1 MEMNLNTKLQPLIE
15 DLGRVLSG
23 DFLTSTEYKRW
34 MVERDLDE
42 LWSNCLQYVRDN
54 RNYFMVGF
62 NHDAHDAKEA
72 LGIMLNFVF
81 EQDEAL
87 LPAFIRDLLSYLA
100 VEKSQYVEVSN
111 IKKDLLAIGY
121 TSDEISVLDGIFVPE
136 QVLEIVEAEQSQEQ
150 AIRSLEKSYLEIK
163 TENSQAAIDAY
174 LKWHSQTLLYLSQ
187 FYTEANPDFAAFKHL
202 DNSGN
207 GYSLRTNYKSIY
219 SLYNLLMNSVTS
231 REIVKVMDNGKKA
244 PMVFI
249 SHSHSDEKFVI
260 ALVNLLE
267 DLGFTNKNLFCSS
280 VREYGI
286 PLSGDIFETIRGLFQ
301 NHDLYVIFV
310 HSPRFYGSAV
320 SLNEMGA
327 AWVLKTDFCSIL
339 TNDMDYSM
347 MKGVV
352 NNAKLSIKVDAKE
365 APLLLN
371 DLYKQLRGIF
381 SLQQMDMSKW
391 ERKRD
396 QFLDI
401 VINLRNEEVINAVE
415 ENNVDAEYKKLQIEK
430 MKIEAAS
437 RQKAIIRGN
446 VVKEHRPGSR
456 TLKIFNAGM
465 AMARN
470 VRVEWMNKCEGVLV
484 YRDFSNIGELTPQN
498 SRSYSIWLTTDHPET
513 MRLRYTWD
521 DDFSNENQIEEEI
534 QL

>member
-1 MEMNLNTKLQPLIE
+1 MIEGKFIKELKNTYITANEEIAKIL
-15 DLGRVLSG
+15 
-23 DFLTSTEYKRW
+23 
-34 MVERDLDE
+34 
-42 LWSNCLQYVRDN
+42 
-54 RNYFMVGF
+54 GF
-62 NHDAHDAKEA
+62 NNGERVRQIKEKA
-72 LGIMLNFVF
+72 LNAENV
-81 EQDEAL
+81 
-87 LPAFIRDLLSYLA
+87 
-100 VEKSQYVEVSN
+100 
-111 IKKDLLAIGY
+111 IK
-121 TSDEISVLDGIFVPE
+121 F
-136 QVLEIVEAEQSQEQ
+136 
-150 AIRSLEKSYLEIK
+150 
-163 TENSQAAIDAY
+163 TEG
-174 LKWHSQTLLYLSQ
+174 K
-187 FYTEANPDFAAFKHL
+187 
-202 DNSGN
+202 
-207 GYSLRTNYKSIY
+207 
-219 SLYNLLMNSVTS
+219 
-231 REIVKVMDNGKKA
+231 EIVKVMDNGKKT

-327 AWVLKTDFCSIL
+327 AWVLKTDFCSFL

-401 VINLRNEEVINAVE
+401 VINLKNEEVINVVE

-470 VRVEWMNKCEGVLV
+470 VRVEWINKCEGVLI

-498 SRSYSIWLTTDHPET
+498 SRSYSILLTTDHPET

-521 DDFSNENQIEEEI
+521 DDFQMKTKLKKKYNCNI
-534 QL
+534 